1 MIRSTRSSACA
12 TALLG
17 LALSAL
23 AATQASAASVLL
35 ISIDALSPD
44 YVTKAD
50 SLGLKVPNL
59 RRFLTEGSYAQG
71 VRGVVPTITCPSH
84 ATLVTGVTPAKH
96 GIYGNDPLKTDGYSA
111 ALCTF
116 ASDVKADALYDAAAR
131 AGIETG
137 SVGWLNTAGATTV
150 KYNLP
155 HVEPYESEI
164 TVKYQEAMA
173 TPPGL
178 LTGLEAEL
186 GGYYQDGT
194 EAGSEIRTRFAK
206 AIISRYKPGFMMFHI
221 IAVDHAAHAHG
232 PWSDEAKKAV
242 EHEDAMIGQVIETAL
257 ANDPDTIV
265 AVTSDHGQA
274 PITRAFNL
282 RVPFV
287 EAGLIELEPLVPG
300 RQVKV
305 RDAKVQVGGGASAAI
320 RLKDP
325 SDAATR
331 AKVSQLLH
339 ALAADPQN
347 GIDRIVEGADVEKLG
362 GYAGASF
369 VVGMKPGTVVG
380 GDYFGSKLVDL
391 PSVAGTHG
399 YLPEQSIMNASFFI
413 RGKGIEAGRNLGV
426 VDMRRIAPT
435 LAQALGVKLKDAD
448 QPSLPVFAAGR

>member
-1 MIRSTRSSACA
+1 MSRSTVCA
-12 TALLG
+12 AALLG
-17 LALSAL
+17 LGLSPL
-23 AATQASAASVLL
+23 AAAPASAASVLL

-50 SLGLKVPNL
+50 ALGLKVPNL

-84 ATLVTGVTPAKH
+84 ATLVTGVTPSKH

-116 ASDVKADALYDAAAR
+116 AGDVKADALYDAAAR
-131 AGIETG
+131 AGIESG

-155 HVEPYESEI
+155 HVEPYQSEI

-178 LTGLEAEL
+178 LTELEGKL
-186 GGYYQDGT
+186 GSYHQDGT
-194 EAGSEIRTRFAK
+194 EAGSEIRTRFA
-206 AIISRYKPGFMMFHI
+206 AEIMRRYKPGFMMFHI

-232 PWSDEAKKAV
+232 PWSEEAKKAV
-242 EHEDAMIGQVIETAL
+242 EHEDAMIGQIIQAAL
-257 ANDPDTIV
+257 ANDPDTII

-274 PITRAFNL
+274 PITRALNL
-282 RVPFV
+282 RIALV

-300 RQVKV
+300 RAVKV
-305 RDAKVQVGGGASAAI
+305 KDAKAQVITGASAAI

-325 SDAATR
+325 SDAVTR

-339 ALAADPQN
+339 ALGADPQN
-347 GIDRIVEGADVEKLG
+347 GIDRIVEGAEVERLG

-380 GDYFGSKLVDL
+380 GAYFGEKLVDL
-391 PSVAGTHG
+391 PAVAGTHG
-399 YLPEQSIMNASFFI
+399 YLPDQPTMNASFFV
-413 RGKGIEAGRNLGV
+413 RGKGIKPGHNLGV
-426 VDMRRIAPT
+426 VEMTRIAPT
-435 LAQALGVKLKDAD
+435 LAQALGVKLQDAD
-448 QPSLPVFAAGR
+448 QPPLPIFSR